1 VSLARRRYE
10 LILVVAG
17 IIWGTSFAAGK
28 VGVEHMDPVLFSA
41 LRYSFGALAIFIALV
56 AMKQFD
62 FSVFRLRGL
71 WIIAL
76 FNAIAMLFQ
85 NVGMTMTS
93 ATNTVLLVDIN
104 VVFIVIL
111 AVFVLKEKLNQ
122 WMVVGLFIGL
132 AGVVVIS
139 TNGDLS
145 AIISGSFEG
154 NMLVFGAGILWA
166 FYVVLLTKELNG
178 TKLLASATGAVIVE
192 TAVFLI
198 PIMLILTKDYSI
210 ESTGTLAAL
219 YAGIF
224 CTALAFVLYSVGLKQ
239 LGATMSSV
247 ILLVEIVFGILF
259 AILLLGEMPTIATA
273 AGGAMIL
280 LSVIVISMNQ
290 SEDVMAK
297 KAPQE

>member
-1 VSLARRRYE
+1 

-28 VGVEHMDPVLFSA
+28 IGVDNMDPVLFSA
-41 LRYSFGALAIFIALV
+41 MRYSFGGLAIFIALV

-62 FSVFRLRGL
+62 LSVFRLKGL

-104 VVFIVIL
+104 VVFIAIL
-111 AVFVLKEKLNQ
+111 AVFVLKERLNRR
-122 WMVVGLFIGL
+122 MVVGLLIGL
-132 AGVVVIS
+132 VGVVEIS

-145 AIISGSFEG
+145 AIFSGSFEG

-166 FYVVLLTKELNG
+166 FYVVLLTRSLNG
-178 TKLLASATGAVIVE
+178 TELLASATGAVIIE
-192 TAVFLI
+192 TAIFLV
-198 PIMLILTKDYSI
+198 PIMLVLTRDYSI
-210 ESTGTLAAL
+210 GSTGTLAAL

-224 CTALAFVLYSVGLKQ
+224 CTALAFVMYSVGLKH

-259 AILLLGEMPTIATA
+259 AILLLGEMTTVATGI
-273 AGGAMIL
+273 GGVMIL

-290 SEDVMAK
+290 SEDVISRRV
-297 KAPQE
+297 PQE

>member
-1 VSLARRRYE
+1 LAGRRYE

-28 VGVEHMDPVLFSA
+28 IGVDNMDPVLFSA
-41 LRYSFGALAIFIALV
+41 MRYSFGGLAIFIALV
-56 AMKQFD
+56 AMKQFNL
-62 FSVFRLRGL
+62 SVFRLKGL

-104 VVFIVIL
+104 VVFIAIL
-111 AVFVLKEKLNQ
+111 AVFVLKERLNRR
-122 WMVVGLFIGL
+122 MVLGLLIGL
-132 AGVVVIS
+132 VGVVEIS

-145 AIISGSFEG
+145 AIFSGSFEG

-166 FYVVLLTKELNG
+166 FYVVLLTRSLNG
-178 TKLLASATGAVIVE
+178 TELLASATGAVIIE
-192 TAVFLI
+192 TAIFLI
-198 PIMLILTKDYSI
+198 PIMLVLTRDYSI
-210 ESTGTLAAL
+210 GSTGTLAAL

-224 CTALAFVLYSVGLKQ
+224 CTALAFVMYSVGLKH

-259 AILLLGEMPTIATA
+259 AILLLGEMPTVATGI
-273 AGGAMIL
+273 GGVMIL

-290 SEDVMAK
+290 SEDVISRK
-297 KAPQE
+297 VPQE

>member
-1 VSLARRRYE
+1 MAGRRYE

-28 VGVEHMDPVLFSA
+28 IGVDNMDPVLFSA
-41 LRYSFGALAIFIALV
+41 MRYSFGGLAIFIALV

-62 FSVFRLRGL
+62 LSVFRLKGL

-104 VVFIVIL
+104 VVFIAIL
-111 AVFVLKEKLNQ
+111 AVFVLKERLNRR
-122 WMVVGLFIGL
+122 MVLGLLIGL
-132 AGVVVIS
+132 VGVVEIS

-145 AIISGSFEG
+145 AIFSGSFEG

-166 FYVVLLTKELNG
+166 FYVVLLTRSLNG
-178 TKLLASATGAVIVE
+178 TELLASATGAVIIE
-192 TAVFLI
+192 TAIFLI
-198 PIMLILTKDYSI
+198 PIMLVLTRDYSI
-210 ESTGTLAAL
+210 GSTGTLAAL

-224 CTALAFVLYSVGLKQ
+224 CTALAFVMYSVGLKH

-259 AILLLGEMPTIATA
+259 AILLLGEMPTVATGI
-273 AGGAMIL
+273 GGVMIL

-290 SEDVMAK
+290 SEDVISRK
-297 KAPQE
+297 VPQE

>member
-1 VSLARRRYE
+1 MSLAGRRYE

-28 VGVEHMDPVLFSA
+28 IGVENMDPVLFSA
-41 LRYSFGALAIFIALV
+41 LRYVFAAFAIFIALV

-62 FSVFRLRGL
+62 FSVFKLRGL

-76 FNAIAMLFQ
+76 FNAVAMVFQ

-93 ATNTVLLVDIN
+93 ATNTILLVDIN
-104 VVFIVIL
+104 IVFIAIL
-111 AVFVLKEKLNQ
+111 AVFVLKERLNQ
-122 WMVVGLFIGL
+122 WMVVGLFIGM

-166 FYVVLLTKELNG
+166 FYVVLLTRELNG
-178 TKLLASATGAVIVE
+178 TKLLASATSAVIIE

-210 ESTGTLAAL
+210 EATGTLAAL

-224 CTALAFVLYSVGLKQ
+224 CTALAFVLYSVGLKH
-239 LGATMSSV
+239 LGATLSSV

-259 AILLLGEMPTIATA
+259 AIILLGEMPTLATA
-273 AGGAMIL
+273 IGGVLIL
-280 LSVIVISMNQ
+280 ISVIVISMNQ
-290 SEDVMAK
+290 SEDVKSK
-297 KAPQE
+297 KTSQE

>member
-1 VSLARRRYE
+1 MSLNGRRYE

-41 LRYSFGALAIFIALV
+41 LRYTFAAVAIFIALV
-56 AMKQFD
+56 AMRQFD
-62 FSVFRLRGL
+62 YSVFRLKGL
-71 WIIAL
+71 WVIAL
-76 FNAIAMLFQ
+76 FNAIAMVFQ

-104 VVFIVIL
+104 VIFIAIL
-111 AVFVLKEKLNQ
+111 AVFVLKERLNR
-122 WMVVGLFIGL
+122 WMVIGLIIGL

-139 TNGDLS
+139 TNGDMS

-154 NMLVFGAGILWA
+154 NMMVFGAGILWA
-166 FYVVLLTKELNG
+166 FYVVLLTRELNG

-198 PIMLILTKDYSI
+198 PVMLIMTKDYRI
-210 ESTGTLAAL
+210 ESTGTMAAL

-259 AILLLGEMPTIATA
+259 AILLLGELPTIATA
-273 AGGAMIL
+273 IGGAMIL

-290 SEDVMAK
+290 SEDVIARK
-297 KAPQE
+297 VLQE

>member
-1 VSLARRRYE
+1 VSFTGRRYE

-28 VGVEHMDPVLFSA
+28 IGVDNMDPVLFSA
-41 LRYSFGALAIFIALV
+41 MRYSFGGLAIFIALV

-62 FSVFRLRGL
+62 LSVFRLKGL

-104 VVFIVIL
+104 VVFIAIL
-111 AVFVLKEKLNQ
+111 AVFVLKERLNRR
-122 WMVVGLFIGL
+122 MVVGLLIGL
-132 AGVVVIS
+132 VGVVEIS

-145 AIISGSFEG
+145 AIFSGSFEG

-166 FYVVLLTKELNG
+166 FYVVLLTRSLNG
-178 TKLLASATGAVIVE
+178 TELLASATGAVIIE
-192 TAVFLI
+192 TAIFLV
-198 PIMLILTKDYSI
+198 PIMLVLTRDYSI
-210 ESTGTLAAL
+210 GSTGTLAAL

-224 CTALAFVLYSVGLKQ
+224 CTALAFVMYSVGLKH

-259 AILLLGEMPTIATA
+259 AILLLGEMPTVATGI
-273 AGGAMIL
+273 GGVMIL

-290 SEDVMAK
+290 SEDVISRRV
-297 KAPQE
+297 PQE

>member
-1 VSLARRRYE
+1 MSLAGRRYE

-28 VGVEHMDPVLFSA
+28 IGVDHMDPVLFSA

-62 FSVFRLRGL
+62 FSVFKIKGL

-104 VVFIVIL
+104 VIFIVIL
-111 AVFVLKEKLNQ
+111 AVFVLKERLNR
-122 WMVVGLFIGL
+122 WMVIGLLIGL
-132 AGVVVIS
+132 AGVFVIS
-139 TNGDLS
+139 TNGDVT
-145 AIISGSFEG
+145 AILSGSFEG
-154 NMLVFGAGILWA
+154 NMMVFGAGILWA
-166 FYVVLLTKELNG
+166 FYVVLLTRELNG
-178 TKLLASATGAVIVE
+178 TKLLASATGAVIIE

-198 PIMLILTKDYSI
+198 PIMLIMTRDYSI

-247 ILLVEIVFGILF
+247 ILLIEIVFGLLF
-259 AILLLGEMPTIATA
+259 AILLLGEMPTVATA
-273 AGGAMIL
+273 VGGAMIL
-280 LSVIVISMNQ
+280 LSVIVISNH
-290 SEDVMAK
+290 SK
-297 KAPQE
+297 T

>member
-1 VSLARRRYE
+1 VSFAGRRYE

-28 VGVEHMDPVLFSA
+28 IGVDNMDPVLFSA
-41 LRYSFGALAIFIALV
+41 MRYSFGGLAIFIALV

-62 FSVFRLRGL
+62 LSVFRLKGL

-93 ATNTVLLVDIN
+93 ATNSVLLVDIN
-104 VVFIVIL
+104 VVFIAIL
-111 AVFVLKEKLNQ
+111 AVFVLKERLNRR
-122 WMVVGLFIGL
+122 MVVGLLIGL
-132 AGVVVIS
+132 VGVVEIS

-145 AIISGSFEG
+145 AIFSGSFEG

-166 FYVVLLTKELNG
+166 FYVVLLTRSLNG
-178 TKLLASATGAVIVE
+178 TELLASATGAVIIE
-192 TAVFLI
+192 TAIFLV
-198 PIMLILTKDYSI
+198 PIMLVLTRDYSI
-210 ESTGTLAAL
+210 GSTGTLAAL

-224 CTALAFVLYSVGLKQ
+224 CTALAFVMYSVGLKH

-259 AILLLGEMPTIATA
+259 AILLLGEMPTVATGI
-273 AGGAMIL
+273 GGVMIL

-290 SEDVMAK
+290 SEDVISRRV
-297 KAPQE
+297 PQE

>member
-1 VSLARRRYE
+1 MSLNGRRYE

-41 LRYSFGALAIFIALV
+41 LRYTFAALAIFIALV
-56 AMKQFD
+56 AMRQFD
-62 FSVFRLRGL
+62 YSVFRLKGL
-71 WIIAL
+71 WVIAL
-76 FNAIAMLFQ
+76 FNAIAMVFQ

-104 VVFIVIL
+104 VIFIAIL
-111 AVFVLKEKLNQ
+111 AVFVLKERLNR
-122 WMVVGLFIGL
+122 WMVIGLIIGL

-139 TNGDLS
+139 TNGDMS

-154 NMLVFGAGILWA
+154 NMMVFGAGILWA
-166 FYVVLLTKELNG
+166 FYVVLLTRELNG

-198 PIMLILTKDYSI
+198 PVMLIMTKDYRI
-210 ESTGTLAAL
+210 ESTGTMAAL

-259 AILLLGEMPTIATA
+259 AILLLGELPTIATA
-273 AGGAMIL
+273 IGGAMIL

-290 SEDVMAK
+290 SEDVIARK
-297 KAPQE
+297 VLQE

>member
-1 VSLARRRYE
+1 VNLASRRYE

-28 VGVEHMDPVLFSA
+28 IGVEHMDPVLFSA
-41 LRYSFGALAIFIALV
+41 LRYVFGAIAIFIALV
-56 AMKQFD
+56 AMKQLD
-62 FSVFRLRGL
+62 LSVFRIKGL
-71 WIIAL
+71 WVIAL
-76 FNAIAMLFQ
+76 FNAVAMLFQ

-104 VVFIVIL
+104 VVFIAIL
-111 AVFVLKEKLNQ
+111 AVFVLKERLNR
-122 WMVVGLFIGL
+122 WMVMGLVIGL
-132 AGVVVIS
+132 VGVVIIS

-166 FYVVLLTKELNG
+166 FYVVLLTRELNG
-178 TKLLASATGAVIVE
+178 TELLASATGAVIIE

-198 PIMLILTKDYSI
+198 PVMLVLTKDYSI
-210 ESTGTLAAL
+210 ESTGTMAAL
-219 YAGIF
+219 FIGIF
-224 CTALAFVLYSVGLKQ
+224 CTALAFILYSVGLKH
-239 LGATMSSV
+239 LGATMASV

-259 AILLLGEMPTIATA
+259 AILLLGEMPTVATA
-273 AGGAMIL
+273 IGGAMIL

-290 SEDVMAK
+290 SEDVKSKRLA
-297 KAPQE
+297 QE

>member
-1 VSLARRRYE
+1 MNLASRRYE

-28 VGVEHMDPVLFSA
+28 IGVEHMDPVLFSA
-41 LRYSFGALAIFIALV
+41 LRYVFGAIAIFIALV
-56 AMKQFD
+56 AMKQLD
-62 FSVFRLRGL
+62 LSVFRIKGL
-71 WIIAL
+71 WVIAL
-76 FNAIAMLFQ
+76 FNAVAMLFQ

-104 VVFIVIL
+104 VVFIAIL
-111 AVFVLKEKLNQ
+111 AVFVLKERLNR
-122 WMVVGLFIGL
+122 WMVMGLVIGL
-132 AGVVVIS
+132 VGVVIIS

-166 FYVVLLTKELNG
+166 FYVVLLTRELNG
-178 TKLLASATGAVIVE
+178 TELLASATGAVIIE

-198 PIMLILTKDYSI
+198 PVMLVLTKDYSI
-210 ESTGTLAAL
+210 ESTGTMAAL
-219 YAGIF
+219 FIGIF
-224 CTALAFVLYSVGLKQ
+224 CTALAFILYSVGLKH
-239 LGATMSSV
+239 LGATMASV

-259 AILLLGEMPTIATA
+259 AILLLGEMPTVATA
-273 AGGAMIL
+273 IGGAMIL

-290 SEDVMAK
+290 SEDVKSKRLA
-297 KAPQE
+297 QE

>member
-1 VSLARRRYE
+1 MSLASRRYE

-28 VGVEHMDPVLFSA
+28 IGVDNMDPVLFSA
-41 LRYSFGALAIFIALV
+41 LRYLFGGLAIFIALV
-56 AMKQFD
+56 VMKQFD
-62 FSVFRLRGL
+62 FSVFRFKGL

-104 VVFIVIL
+104 VVFIAIL
-111 AVFVLKEKLNQ
+111 AVFVLKERLNR

-132 AGVVVIS
+132 VGVVEIS

-145 AIISGSFEG
+145 AIFSGSFEG

-166 FYVVLLTKELNG
+166 FYVVLLTRSLNG
-178 TKLLASATGAVIVE
+178 TKLLASATGAVIIE
-192 TAVFLI
+192 TAIFLI
-198 PIMLILTKDYSI
+198 PIMLVLTKDYRI
-210 ESTGTLAAL
+210 ESTGTMAAL

-224 CTALAFVLYSVGLKQ
+224 CTALAFVLYSVGLKH

-259 AILLLGEMPTIATA
+259 AVLLLGETPTAATA
-273 AGGAMIL
+273 IGGALIL
-280 LSVIVISMNQ
+280 LSVIVISRNQ
-290 SEDVMAK
+290 SEDVISR

>member
-1 VSLARRRYE
+1 MASRRYE

-28 VGVEHMDPVLFSA
+28 IGVDNMDPVLFSA
-41 LRYSFGALAIFIALV
+41 LRYLFGGLAIFIALV
-56 AMKQFD
+56 VMKQFD
-62 FSVFRLRGL
+62 FSVFRFKGL

-104 VVFIVIL
+104 VVFIAIL
-111 AVFVLKEKLNQ
+111 AVFVLKERLNR

-132 AGVVVIS
+132 VGVVEIS

-145 AIISGSFEG
+145 AIFSGSFEG

-166 FYVVLLTKELNG
+166 FYVVLLTRSLNG
-178 TKLLASATGAVIVE
+178 TKLLASATGAVIIE
-192 TAVFLI
+192 TAIFLI
-198 PIMLILTKDYSI
+198 PIMLVLTKDYRI
-210 ESTGTLAAL
+210 ESTGTMAAL

-224 CTALAFVLYSVGLKQ
+224 CTALAFVLYSVGLKH

-259 AILLLGEMPTIATA
+259 AVLLLGETPTAATA
-273 AGGAMIL
+273 IGGALIL
-280 LSVIVISMNQ
+280 LSVIVISRNQ
-290 SEDVMAK
+290 SEDVISR

>member
-1 VSLARRRYE
+1 
-10 LILVVAG
+10 
-17 IIWGTSFAAGK
+17 
-28 VGVEHMDPVLFSA
+28 VLFSA
-41 LRYSFGALAIFIALV
+41 LRYLFGGLAIFIALV
-56 AMKQFD
+56 VMKQFD
-62 FSVFRLRGL
+62 FSVFRFKGL

-104 VVFIVIL
+104 VVFIAIL
-111 AVFVLKEKLNQ
+111 AVFVLKERLNR

-132 AGVVVIS
+132 VGVVEIS

-145 AIISGSFEG
+145 AIFSGSFEG

-166 FYVVLLTKELNG
+166 FYVVLLTRSLNG
-178 TKLLASATGAVIVE
+178 TKLLASATGAVIIE
-192 TAVFLI
+192 TAIFLI
-198 PIMLILTKDYSI
+198 PIMLVLTKDYRI
-210 ESTGTLAAL
+210 ESTGTMAAL

-224 CTALAFVLYSVGLKQ
+224 CTALAFVLYSVGLKH

-259 AILLLGEMPTIATA
+259 AVLLLGETPTAATA
-273 AGGAMIL
+273 IGGALIL
-280 LSVIVISMNQ
+280 LSVIVISRNQ
-290 SEDVMAK
+290 SEDVISR

>member
-1 VSLARRRYE
+1 VSLAGRRYE
-10 LILVVAG
+10 LILVAAG
-17 IIWGTSFAAGK
+17 VIWGTSFAAGK

-41 LRYSFGALAIFIALV
+41 LRYTFGALAIFIALV

-62 FSVFRLRGL
+62 FSVFKLKGL
-71 WIIAL
+71 WVIAL
-76 FNAIAMLFQ
+76 FNAVAMLFQ

-104 VVFIVIL
+104 VIFIAIL
-111 AVFVLKEKLNQ
+111 AVFVLREKLNR
-122 WMVVGLFIGL
+122 WMVIGLLIGL
-132 AGVVVIS
+132 AGVVIIS

-145 AIISGSFEG
+145 AIFSGSFEG

-166 FYVVLLTKELNG
+166 FYVVLLTRELKT
-178 TKLLASATGAVIVE
+178 TKLLASATGAVIIE

-198 PIMLILTKDYSI
+198 PFMLLLTRDYSM

-224 CTALAFVLYSVGLKQ
+224 CTALAFVLYSYGLRQ

-259 AILLLGEMPTIATA
+259 AILLLGEMPTLATA
-273 AGGAMIL
+273 VGGAMLL

-290 SEDVMAK
+290 SEDL
-297 KAPQE
+297 KANKASQE

>member
-1 VSLARRRYE
+1 LAGRRYE

-28 VGVEHMDPVLFSA
+28 IGVDNMDPVLFSA
-41 LRYSFGALAIFIALV
+41 MRYSFGGLAIFIALV

-62 FSVFRLRGL
+62 LSVFRLKGL

-104 VVFIVIL
+104 VVFIAIL
-111 AVFVLKEKLNQ
+111 AVFVLKERLNRR
-122 WMVVGLFIGL
+122 MVVGLLIGL
-132 AGVVVIS
+132 VGVVEIS

-145 AIISGSFEG
+145 AIFSGSFEG

-166 FYVVLLTKELNG
+166 FYVVLLTRSLNG
-178 TKLLASATGAVIVE
+178 TELLASATGAVIIE
-192 TAVFLI
+192 TAIFLV
-198 PIMLILTKDYSI
+198 PIMLVLTRDYSVGP
-210 ESTGTLAAL
+210 TGTLAAL

-224 CTALAFVLYSVGLKQ
+224 CTALAFVMYSVGLKH

-259 AILLLGEMPTIATA
+259 AILLLGEMPTVATGI
-273 AGGAMIL
+273 GGAMIL

-290 SEDVMAK
+290 SEDVVSRRVA
-297 KAPQE
+297 QE

>member
-1 VSLARRRYE
+1 VSLAGRRYE

-28 VGVEHMDPVLFSA
+28 IGVENMDPVLFSA
-41 LRYSFGALAIFIALV
+41 LRYAFGALAIFIALV
-56 AMKQFD
+56 AMRQFD
-62 FSVFRLRGL
+62 FSVFRFKGL

-104 VVFIVIL
+104 VVFIAIL
-111 AVFVLKEKLNQ
+111 AVFVLKERLNQ
-122 WMVVGLFIGL
+122 WMVIGL
-132 AGVVVIS
+132 IIGIVGVVVIS

-166 FYVVLLTKELNG
+166 FYVVLLTRELNG
-178 TKLLASATGAVIVE
+178 TKLLASATGAVIIE
-192 TAVFLI
+192 TALFLI
-198 PIMLILTKDYSI
+198 PIMLFLTKDFSLGY
-210 ESTGTLAAL
+210 TGTMAAL

-224 CTALAFVLYSVGLKQ
+224 CTALAFVLYSIGLKQ

-259 AILLLGEMPTIATA
+259 AIVLLGELPTMATVI
-273 AGGAMIL
+273 GGVLIL
-280 LSVIVISMNQ
+280 VSVVVISMNQ
-290 SEDVMAK
+290 SEDVKAK
-297 KAPQE
+297 RAVQE

>member
-1 VSLARRRYE
+1 MAGRRYE

-28 VGVEHMDPVLFSA
+28 IGVDNMDPVLFSA
-41 LRYSFGALAIFIALV
+41 MRYSFGGLAIFIALV
-56 AMKQFD
+56 AMKQFNL
-62 FSVFRLRGL
+62 SVFRLKGL

-104 VVFIVIL
+104 VVFIAIL
-111 AVFVLKEKLNQ
+111 AVFVLKERLNRR
-122 WMVVGLFIGL
+122 MVLGLLIGL
-132 AGVVVIS
+132 VGVVEIS

-145 AIISGSFEG
+145 AIFSGSFEG

-166 FYVVLLTKELNG
+166 FYVVLLTRSLNG
-178 TKLLASATGAVIVE
+178 TELLASATGAVIIE
-192 TAVFLI
+192 TAIFLI
-198 PIMLILTKDYSI
+198 PIMLVLTRDYSI
-210 ESTGTLAAL
+210 GSTGTLAAL

-224 CTALAFVLYSVGLKQ
+224 CTALAFVMYSVGLKH

-259 AILLLGEMPTIATA
+259 AILLLGEMPTVATGI
-273 AGGAMIL
+273 GGVMIL

-290 SEDVMAK
+290 SEDVISRK
-297 KAPQE
+297 VPQE

>member
-1 VSLARRRYE
+1 VSLAGRRYE
-10 LILVVAG
+10 LILVLAG
-17 IIWGTSFAAGK
+17 IIWGTSFAASK
-28 VGVEHMDPVLFSA
+28 VGVEEMDPVLFSA
-41 LRYSFGALAIFIALV
+41 LRYAFGSLAILIALV

-62 FSVFRLRGL
+62 LSVFRLKGL

-104 VVFIVIL
+104 IIFIAIL
-111 AVFVLKEKLNQ
+111 AVFLLKERLNR
-122 WMVVGLFIGL
+122 WMVVGLITGL

-139 TNGDLS
+139 TNGDLT

-154 NMLVFGAGILWA
+154 NMLVFIAGILWA

-178 TKLLASATGAVIVE
+178 TKLLVSATGAVIVE
-192 TAVFLI
+192 TAVFLL
-198 PIMLILTKDYSI
+198 PIMLLLTKDYSI
-210 ESTGTLAAL
+210 GSAGTMAAL
-219 YAGIF
+219 YAGTF
-224 CTALAFVLYSVGLKQ
+224 CTALAFVLYSMGLKQ

-259 AILLLGEMPTIATA
+259 AILLLGEMPTVATA
-273 AGGAMIL
+273 IGGAMIL
-280 LSVIVISMNQ
+280 LSVILISMNQ
-290 SEDVMAK
+290 SEDV
-297 KAPQE
+297 KARKAIQE